1 MWKTPKN
8 RAFSILLIYLFII
21 VDVRGRPLGF
31 NGYPHELVSDGIDE
45 GEGQKSSVLVLRGMG
60 YSSEECEQLYGF
72 LPCSNNIFGH
82 LFLIVVYEYL
92 MFHGES
98 YVASGGE
105 QIFKILGPGVFG
117 ASVFQV
123 LGALPESLILLA
135 SGLLNS
141 KDTAQEYVL
150 TAVGLLAGSTILLL
164 TVLWG
169 TCVIVGSSEFPG
181 AGSGA
186 SVDSSLMQK
195 PYRKILLMLTGN
207 GIATDEETGYMA
219 RIMGLS
225 IIPFIIIQITIFFQL
240 SSGKRV
246 VILITLIVSLIFLLL
261 YFIYQIF
268 QPWIQQRRLEY
279 VKHDHL
285 VIRILRY
292 FQEHALGKL
301 LTDDG
306 APNISVIRGLF
317 EETDLDGDNYISPA
331 EIKELLLGIRF
342 RKPHLIDKED
352 AVLDVLGQFDI
363 DGDGTIT
370 KDEFIAGISKW
381 LDETKKGLHDRSYS
395 NNSLKDLQQVLRPW
409 ILKRRNENEM
419 KEKLMS
425 GILRHVQ
432 NSGLG
437 SLLKEDNTPD
447 IAKIK
452 SLFERIDLD
461 GDNCISQAELKELI
475 MSIKFGDMPL
485 DVDEAVARIMEKLD
499 VNGDRLIDE
508 EEFIQGLAKW
518 VNISSHQALQSP
530 KPNDEIFLK
539 AWKETDELV
548 EQTSAGPVDKSPW
561 AWFKAIML
569 LLAGILILSV
579 LAEPLIH
586 SVQSFSTAANISS
599 FFIAF
604 ILVPLA
610 TNARAATS
618 AISAASR
625 RKERTTSLTFSEIYG
640 GVFMNN
646 VLGISV
652 LLSIIYVRELTWDFS
667 AEVLVVMIVCMVM
680 GMFASLRSIFPVWT
694 SIVAYLLYPLSLL
707 LVYALDGF
715 AKWF

>member
-1 MWKTPKN
+1 MWKIPKS

-21 VDVRGRPLGF
+21 VDVRGRPLEF
-31 NGYPHELVSDGIDE
+31 NGYPHELVSDGVDE
-45 GEGQKSSVLVLRGMG
+45 GEGQKSSVLVLRGME

-169 TCVIVGSSEFPG
+169 TCVIVGSHEFPG

-186 SVDSSLMQK
+186 SVHSSLIQK
-195 PYRKILLMLTGN
+195 PYRKILLMLTGS

-225 IIPFIIIQITIFFQL
+225 VIPFIIIQITRFFRL
-240 SSGKRV
+240 SYGERV
-246 VILITLIVSLIFLLL
+246 VILITLVVSLIFLLF

-306 APNISVIRGLF
+306 APNISAIRG
-317 EETDLDGDNYISPA
+317 
-331 EIKELLLGIRF
+331 
-342 RKPHLIDKED
+342 
-352 AVLDVLGQFDI
+352 
-363 DGDGTIT
+363 
-370 KDEFIAGISKW
+370 
-381 LDETKKGLHDRSYS
+381 
-395 NNSLKDLQQVLRPW
+395 
-409 ILKRRNENEM
+409 
-419 KEKLMS
+419 
-425 GILRHVQ
+425 
-432 NSGLG
+432 
-437 SLLKEDNTPD
+437 
-447 IAKIK
+447 
-452 SLFERIDLD
+452 LFERIDLD

-499 VNGDRLIDE
+499 VNGDRLINE

-518 VNISSHQALQSP
+518 LNISSHQALQSP
-530 KPNDEIFLK
+530 KPNNEIFLK
-539 AWKETDELV
+539 AWEETDELV
-548 EQTSAGPVDKSPW
+548 EKTSAGPVDKSPW

-569 LLAGILILSV
+569 LMAGILILSV

-618 AISAASR
+618 AISAARR

-667 AEVLVVMIVCMVM
+667 AEVLVVMIVCVVM

>member
-1 MWKTPKN
+1 MWKIPKN

-31 NGYPHELVSDGIDE
+31 NGYPHELVSDGVDE
-45 GEGQKSSVLVLRGMG
+45 GEGQKSSVLVLRGME

-169 TCVIVGSSEFPG
+169 TCVIVGSCEFPG
-181 AGSGA
+181 AGS
-186 SVDSSLMQK
+186 
-195 PYRKILLMLTGN
+195 

-240 SSGKRV
+240 SYGERV

-292 FQEHALGKL
+292 FQEHALGKTPHRRWNSEHKCYKTVRSSFL
-301 LTDDG
+301 K
-306 APNISVIRGLF
+306 LF
-317 EETDLDGDNYISPA
+317 EETDLDGDNCISPA

-342 RKPHLIDKED
+342 RKPHLINKED
-352 AVLDVLGQFDI
+352 AVLDVLEQFDI

-409 ILKRRNENEM
+409 ILKRRNEKEM

-447 IAKIK
+447 IANIK

-461 GDNCISQAELKELI
+461 GDNCISRAELKELI

>member
-1 MWKTPKN
+1 MWKIPKN
-8 RAFSILLIYLFII
+8 RTFSIFLIYLFII
-21 VDVRGRPLGF
+21 VDVRGRPLGL
-31 NGYPHELVSDGIDE
+31 NGYPHELVSDGVDE
-45 GEGQKSSVLVLRGMG
+45 GEGQKSSVLVLRGME

-169 TCVIVGSSEFPG
+169 TCVIVGSYIS
-181 AGSGA
+181 AL
-186 SVDSSLMQK
+186 DSAK
-195 PYRKILLMLTGN
+195 KI
-207 GIATDEETGYMA
+207 
-219 RIMGLS
+219 RH
-225 IIPFIIIQITIFFQL
+225 
-240 SSGKRV
+240 
-246 VILITLIVSLIFLLL
+246 ILVSN
-261 YFIYQIF
+261 
-268 QPWIQQRRLEY
+268 RR
-279 VKHDHL
+279 
-285 VIRILRY
+285 
-292 FQEHALGKL
+292 
-301 LTDDG
+301 
-306 APNISVIRGLF
+306 LF
-317 EETDLDGDNYISPA
+317 EETDLDGDDYISPA

-342 RKPHLIDKED
+342 RKPHLINKED

-409 ILKRRNENEM
+409 ILKRRNEKEM

-447 IAKIK
+447 IANIK

-667 AEVLVVMIVCMVM
+667 AEVLVVMIVCVVM
-680 GMFASLRSIFPVWT
+680 GMFASLRSTFPVWT